1 MFNLL
6 DNLPLDFINEGATP
20 AAKEIGKTISDAFY
34 LIFHP
39 IQNWAEKVR
48 IKSSHNL
55 ELYKKEIAQQ
65 LSEIPDDKYKD
76 PPLSI
81 IGPALEASKYY
92 IDDENPRIMFAR
104 LIAMACNK
112 DMEYKVHASFV
123 EIIKQMSPIDC
134 SNINTFFH
142 TTQHPIADICL
153 VSDDDHVYTLIENM
167 FLSNENIQDINI
179 QSKSLDNLVRLGLLR
194 IDKTLGFTDDKYD
207 LFYKHILYSNLED
220 ILQTGMFDDKFDI
233 SQIANC
239 THKRLRKGVIS
250 TTSFGDDF
258 IDVCIG

>member
-1 MFNLL
+1 ML
-6 DNLPLDFINEGATP
+6 DNLPTQFIDDAASP
-20 AAKEIGKTISDAFY
+20 IAKEVGKTIGDAFY
-34 LIFHP
+34 LVFHQ

-48 IKSSHNL
+48 IKSAVNL
-55 ELYKKEIAQQ
+55 EAYEKEIRKQ
-65 LSEIPDDKYKD
+65 LSEIPEDKYIN

-112 DMEYKVHASFV
+112 DMEYKVHSCFV

-142 TTQHPIADICL
+142 TPSHPIADICL
-153 VSDDDHVYTLIENM
+153 VDKNDCVYTLIENM
-167 FLSNENIQDINI
+167 FLANPDIQDLTI
-179 QSKSLDNLVRLGLLR
+179 QAKSIDNLVRLGLVR
-194 IDKTLGFTDDKYD
+194 IDKTLGFTDDQYEEFYNNVFYD
-207 LFYKHILYSNLED
+207 NLEE
-220 ILQTGMFDDKFDI
+220 ILDSGLFDDRVDV
-233 SQIANC
+233 SEIAGKS
-239 THKRLRKGVIS
+239 HKRLRKGSVT